1 MFKQKTG
8 KKILVKNSLN
18 ERDEMNSRPFDLLND
33 SIGKEVLVILKGDIS
48 IRGTLRAFD
57 VHMNIVLENA
67 EELAHGQMKTKYG
80 KLILRGD
87 NVLLISP

>member
-1 MFKQKTG
+1 MG
-8 KKILVKNSLN
+8 
-18 ERDEMNSRPFDLLND
+18 DEHLSNRPFDLLND
-33 SIGKEVLVILKGDIS
+33 SIGKEVLVVLKGEVS
-48 IRGTLRAFD
+48 MRGMLKAFD

-67 EELAHGQMKTKYG
+67 EELEDGKLKTKYG

>member
-1 MFKQKTG
+1 MT
-8 KKILVKNSLN
+8 
-18 ERDEMNSRPFDLLND
+18 SRPFDLLND
-33 SIGKEVLVILKGDIS
+33 SIGKGVLVMLKDDMQ
-48 IRGTLRAFD
+48 IRGTLKAFD

-67 EELAHGQMKTKYG
+67 EQIEGGQTKTKYG